1 MRGFLITGQDSPHQG
16 QVSMHKKLVSYVMA
30 LSIVVTSWPLSLQGS
45 ESPAAGQALFP
56 ADFTRQQSMARL
68 DQLMTIIAEI
78 RSTLDRSQFEIP
90 ALLDTLDYDPDRIID
105 FVKSEISF
113 EPYQGTL
120 RGGQGALI
128 SRAGNSVDQ
137 SLLLAS
143 LLRDA
148 GYDARIARGRLNESQ
163 ARLLIQ
169 QLRTPAPARPPVGD
183 VEQMTAAVRKLENVG
198 ISIDASTRELIDALT
213 TPPDPSSSPSFPEY
227 TAAHQ
232 VLRKAMDK
240 ADFELRAPGESSLLA
255 ESADY
260 FWVQIRAGASRD
272 WDDVH
277 PAFGNAPGPDVAFQ
291 EIFGDQIPS
300 ELQHTFSFQV
310 FIERYVNGRL
320 EVVPLT
326 SEWERPTANL
336 GAVPLVFANVPN
348 PLLGARTPFVGL
360 AGALGETQWFAPTF
374 GESLAPGAEYFDLSG
389 TLIPPMAATNAA
401 AGVFKTTGG
410 LFGDAMSAI
419 GGGSQPTL
427 TAQWLEFTLASPD
440 GLQRKYRRMTFDLIG
455 EDVRRAPDRI
465 PELRPQP
472 GQHLASLLQRH
483 TFMLTTGETARG
495 LAIDYGLSRLLES
508 RPLLATMLD
517 MSAGGDVS
525 QARLAEQFNKV
536 PNYWSGHLAL
546 FTLLDQAGRL
556 EKGHRVYRDSPA
568 LVIHREGLVRDD
580 RYIRSIDIVQNP
592 WRAFDIRPELPRPSP
607 QAVVSAGVWET
618 LHEGRALGDAGTRSS
633 TTLVLQQA
641 ERERID
647 LVFLMPGDSV
657 PVASVNP
664 ESRRAIEEDLDRGFA
679 VLMPERE
686 PSTGAGWWRINP
698 VSGETVGQ
706 ILDGRGS
713 YTEYVQGL
721 ALGISICLLAI
732 GLIGCAESYNPET
745 LADVGSARLKL
756 GCCFLVNS
764 MLFAFG
770 AIKFGLAAGMGWDA
784 FWTQHPVPCS

>member
-1 MRGFLITGQDSPHQG
+1 MR
-16 QVSMHKKLVSYVMA
+16 KKLVSYVMA
-30 LSIVVTSWPLSLQGS
+30 LSIVMTSWPLSVQGS
-45 ESPAAGQALFP
+45 ASPAAGQALFP
-56 ADFTRQQSMARL
+56 PDFTRQQSMAQL
-68 DQLMTIIAEI
+68 DLLMTIIAEI
-78 RSTLDRSQFEIP
+78 RAALDRSQFEIP
-90 ALLDTLDYDPDRIID
+90 ALLDKLDYDPDLIID

-120 RGGQGALI
+120 RGGYGALI
-128 SRAGNSVDQ
+128 SRAGNSLDQ
-137 SLLLAS
+137 ALLLAS

-169 QLRTPAPARPPVGD
+169 QLRAPAPARPPVGD
-183 VEQMTAAVRKLENVG
+183 VKRMTAAVRKLENVG
-198 ISIDASTRELIDALT
+198 ISIDASTQELIDALT
-213 TPPDPSSSPSFPEY
+213 TPPDPSSSPLFPEFK
-227 TAAHQ
+227 AAHH
-232 VLRKAMDK
+232 VLSRAMK
-240 ADFELRAPGESSLLA
+240 EADFELRAPADASLVA
-255 ESADY
+255 ETADY
-260 FWVQIRAGASRD
+260 FWVQFRGGASQD

-291 EIFGDQIPS
+291 QVFGNQIPG

-310 FIERYVNGRL
+310 FIERYVDGRL

-326 SEWERPTANL
+326 SAWERPSANL

-348 PLLGARTPFVGL
+348 PLLGAKTPFVSL
-360 AGALGETQWFAPTF
+360 ANALRETQWFAPTF
-374 GESLAPGAEYFDLSG
+374 GESLAPGAEFFDLSG
-389 TLIPPMAATNAA
+389 TLIPPMAAGNAA
-401 AGVFKTTGG
+401 AGVFKATGG

-427 TAQWLEFTLASPD
+427 TAQWFEFTLASPD
-440 GLQRKYRRMTFDLIG
+440 GTQRNYRRMTFDLIG
-455 EDVRRAPDRI
+455 EEARQAPDGI

-472 GQHLASLLQRH
+472 GPHLASLLQRH

-508 RPLLATMLD
+508 RPLLAMMLD
-517 MSAGGDVS
+517 MSAREGVDEDRVADLLS
-525 QARLAEQFNKV
+525 KV

-556 EKGHRVYRDSPA
+556 EEGYRVYRDSPA
-568 LVIHREGLVRDD
+568 LVIHREGLAQGE

-592 WRAFDIRPELPRPSP
+592 WRAFDIRSEFPKPSP
-607 QAVVSAGVWET
+607 QAVASAGVWET
-618 LHEGRALGDAGTRSS
+618 LHEGRVLGDAGTPLS
-633 TTLVLQQA
+633 TVQVLRQA

-657 PVASVNP
+657 PIASVNP
-664 ESRRAIEEDLDRGFA
+664 ESRRAIEADLGRGFA

-686 PSTGAGWWRINP
+686 ATIGAGWWRINP

-713 YTEYVQGL
+713 ATEYVQGL
-721 ALGISICLLAI
+721 ALGISICLLAV

-745 LADVGSARLKL
+745 LADVGSSRLKL

-770 AIKFGLAAGMGWDA
+770 ALKFGLVAGMGWDA